1 MSNDNTVIKSN
12 FNTEAEN
19 FKLTGNLTVGE
30 NYGKKISENDEEE
43 LLSKNIKYILEDKVI
58 KSEELNE
65 NFYFLEKNFIELTFQ
80 KEILELNENIVE
92 ICLLY
97 IELII

>member
-1 MSNDNTVIKSN
+1 M
-12 FNTEAEN
+12 E
-19 FKLTGNLTVGE
+19 
-30 NYGKKISENDEEE
+30 KKISENDEEE

-65 NFYFLEKNFIELTFQ
+65 NFYILEKNFIELTFQ